1 MEAPEE
7 LLYSSADLWLRVDGD
22 IATLG
27 VTDFAQDQL
36 GEVVYVELP
45 EPAAAVRAGEPF
57 GVIESVKVVSDLDA
71 PVSGE
76 VTAVNVALAEAPE
89 RVNEAPYGAG
99 WMIELRLSDR
109 GELDGLLDAGE
120 YRQRHAAE

>member
-1 MEAPEE
+1 MEAPDE
-7 LLYSSADLWLRVDGD
+7 LLYTDADLWVRVDGD
-22 IATLG
+22 FATVG

-45 EPAAAVRAGEPF
+45 EPAATVRACEPF
-57 GVIESVKVVSDLDA
+57 GVIESVKVVTDLES

-76 VTAVNVALAEAPE
+76 VTAVNVTLVDTPE
-89 RVNEAPYGAG
+89 RVNEAPYGNG

-109 GELDGLLDAGE
+109 GELERLLDAGE
-120 YRQRHAAE
+120 YRQRHPAE